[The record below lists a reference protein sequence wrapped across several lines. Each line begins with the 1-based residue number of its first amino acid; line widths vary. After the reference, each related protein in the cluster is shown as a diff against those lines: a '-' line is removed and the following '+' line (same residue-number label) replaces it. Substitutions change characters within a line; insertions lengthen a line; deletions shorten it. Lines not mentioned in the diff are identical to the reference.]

1 MNISLK
7 VLVVLAGIIFTF
19 IFFSLARKKSIKPFY
34 TTLWLLVTIFIFSLV
49 VFEKFYKWVATQL
62 GIADASFLVIVG
74 FISFL
79 LIYVLY
85 LSIKISIISDRI
97 QELIS
102 HSSILENEI
111 RKMKEPPLNGDNK
124 VHNSESDK

>member
-7 VLVVLAGIIFTF
+7 ILVVLVGILFSF

-34 TTLWLLVTIFIFSLV
+34 TTLWLLVTLFIFSLV
-49 VFEKFYKWVATQL
+49 IFEKFYKWVATQL
-62 GIADASFLVIVG
+62 GITDASFLVIVG

-79 LIYVLY
+79 LLYVLY
-85 LSIKISIISDRI
+85 LSIKISVISDRI

-111 RKMKEPPLNGDNK
+111 RIIKKSKD
-124 VHNSESDK
+124 SEKNPNL

>member
-7 VLVVLAGIIFTF
+7 ILVVLVGILFSL
-19 IFFSLARKKSIKPFY
+19 IFFSLARKKSVKPFY
-34 TTLWLLVTIFIFSLV
+34 TTLWLIVTLFIFSLV
-49 VFEKFYKWVATQL
+49 VFEKFYKWVASQL

-79 LIYVLY
+79 LLYVLY
-85 LSIKISIISDRI
+85 LSIKISVISDRI

-111 RKMKEPPLNGDNK
+111 RKLKELK
-124 VHNSESDK
+124 VSEKNPNL

>member
-1 MNISLK
+1 MNISLRI
-7 VLVVLAGIIFTF
+7 LVVLVGIIFTF

-34 TTLWLLVTIFIFSLV
+34 TTLWLLVTLFIFSLV
-49 VFEKFYKWVATQL
+49 IFEKFYKWVATQL

-111 RKMKEPPLNGDNK
+111 RKLKKSKGTEKKPNL
-124 VHNSESDK
+124 